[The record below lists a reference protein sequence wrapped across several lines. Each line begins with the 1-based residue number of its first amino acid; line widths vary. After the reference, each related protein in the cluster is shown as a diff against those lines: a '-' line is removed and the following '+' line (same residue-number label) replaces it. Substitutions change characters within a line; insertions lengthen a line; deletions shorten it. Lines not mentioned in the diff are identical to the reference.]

1 MFSGRESSSTNKAVL
16 FGLKSNMAT
25 PSPSKGSTGKTN
37 SLNNTTNSA
46 LNASAAPVGKDYL
59 FYLPQSCSWR
69 LLLTFPCD
77 TSSTWSI
84 PQPPSNTS
92 SKRMLPESAITQSHR
107 PTPWTWAYATENG
120 VWMACLWLQALPITF
135 IAASVNLIALLPLI
149 EHIKQKMI

>member
-59 FYLPQSCSWR
+59 FYLPQSCS
-69 LLLTFPCD
+69 
-77 TSSTWSI
+77 
-84 PQPPSNTS
+84 
-92 SKRMLPESAITQSHR
+92 
-107 PTPWTWAYATENG
+107 
-120 VWMACLWLQALPITF
+120 
-135 IAASVNLIALLPLI
+135 
-149 EHIKQKMI
+149 